1 MLLLLMAVG
10 SVAFAIPAKRE
21 AVTIR
26 QPNGKMLTF
35 VLGGDETVNWAKTID
50 QYTLVRNQEGF
61 FTYGI
66 LDENGDLVA
75 SKYLAANAN
84 ERSAEEIAFLATL
97 PINLFYSTSQIEQM
111 KLSSPAAMVSDDS
124 KYPSL
129 GTVKLL
135 VILVG

>member
-1 MLLLLMAVG
+1 MMLLLLMAVG

-75 SKYLAANAN
+75 YQGIYEVEGNTPKYVG
-84 ERSAEEIAFLATL
+84 AFK
-97 PINLFYSTSQIEQM
+97 IENG
-111 KLSSPAAMVSDDS
+111 KV
-124 KYPSL
+124 
-129 GTVKLL
+129 VK
-135 VILVG
+135 VN